1 MEFLRMAT
9 LSAGLYVLPAGG
21 RDPQKPHQEDE
32 LYYVVSGRGRMRV
45 GSDDREVTAGSV
57 IFVESQ
63 MNHSFYDIQQ
73 ELVILVFFAPAES
86 S

>member
-9 LSAGLYVLPAGG
+9 LSAGLYVVPAGG